1 MGYRCCGSDRQCAAG
16 IRWPSRGIRRFR
28 LAARSAAF
36 LAMMTIHRNPCF
48 RIAAVLALSAASA
61 AAQSLISQGQV
72 LLTEGDAVPGVAG
85 AVIGGSGAFDFPVAD
100 LNGTV
105 LFRARFTGGGSTTLT
120 DRAYFLGRTRETMQ
134 MVLRSGDPEPTGTL
148 GAGTVMIQQSSATL
162 QLQGLGGSPRLS
174 PEGNVLFCG
183 VSLIGPSIITTGTAA
198 TGRNDSAL
206 LWGPPGSLLV
216 LAQRGGA
223 TGLNGTLYDTQFSGV
238 GYQSTSINGA
248 GQVAFQATLVGG
260 DVSGTTNNFATFT
273 GTPGSLTAVI
283 RKNDLVPVAGGGT
296 CNVGFVGFNTIL
308 NRAGWLLHDERFG
321 TGGSTPATTANDSVL
336 MIWQPGV
343 GNTIIMREGDPAPLP
358 TGTGN
363 YGSPT
368 IAQGFG
374 ASGGCAFTCTL
385 TGGTVTTADDSA
397 MFIGGLGGFQLAARE
412 GMPATGIPGAL
423 IGVINSTQSFADFEG
438 GSSAFYCTLSDAG
451 GGVTTANDQSLW
463 IGRPGNLR
471 LIAREGDP
479 APGFANVPGFV
490 SATFGAVSAGSVQLN
505 ELGHL
510 IATNCAVNLT
520 TATGTTNL
528 SCSYAWDPVNGLQLA
543 FAQGDLFPTPAGPIA
558 ASSTGGVQF
567 PSGDGCPLSLNNQGD
582 VLQRVNFAVNG
593 AIVRGRLGSNNCSPS
608 AINATTGGVH
618 TMRLNAG
625 QANANQLYIVAVGG
639 AGSRPGLPFGGA
651 IIPINPDIWTNLG
664 LSLLN
669 SGPWANTF
677 GLLDPAGKATATFTL
692 PPGLTSLAGADLRHA
707 LAVIDF
713 ATLNVLYAGEPCGVK
728 LF

>member
-1 MGYRCCGSDRQCAAG
+1 
-16 IRWPSRGIRRFR
+16 
-28 LAARSAAF
+28 
-36 LAMMTIHRNPCF
+36 MTINRNHL
-48 RIAAVLALSAASA
+48 RIAAALALSAASA

-72 LLTEGDAVPGVAG
+72 LLAEGDAVPGLPG
-85 AVIGGSGAFDFPVAD
+85 AVLGGASAFDFPVAD
-100 LNGTV
+100 LSGNV

-134 MVLRSGDPEPTGTL
+134 MIVRAGDPEPTGTL
-148 GAGTVMIQQSSATL
+148 GAGTVLIQQSSATL
-162 QLQGLGGSPRLS
+162 QLQGLGGSPRIS
-174 PEGNVLFCG
+174 PEGGILVFG
-183 VSLIGPSIITTGTAA
+183 ASFIGPSIITTGTAA

-206 LWGPPGSLLV
+206 FWGPPGAFIV
-216 LAQRGGA
+216 LAQRGA
-223 TGLNGTLYDTQFSGV
+223 PTGVNGTLFDTQFGGV
-238 GYQSTSINGA
+238 GYQSTSINGS
-248 GQVAFQATLVGG
+248 GQVAFQATLAGG

-273 GTPGSLTAVI
+273 GSPGSLSAVI

-308 NRAGWLLHDERFG
+308 NRLGWLLHDERFG

-336 MIWQPGV
+336 MIWQPGA

-374 ASGGCAFTCTL
+374 LTGGCAFTCTL

-397 MFIGGLGGFQLAARE
+397 MFVGGPAGFQLAARE

-423 IGVINSTQSFADFEG
+423 IGVINTTQSYSDFEG
-438 GSSAFYCTLSDAG
+438 GSSAFYCTLTDAG

-479 APGFANVPGFV
+479 APGFGSVPGFV
-490 SATFGAVSAGSVQLN
+490 SATFGSVAAGSVQMN
-505 ELGHL
+505 ELGHV
-510 IATNCAVNLT
+510 IASGCTVALT
-520 TATGTTNL
+520 TATGTSNL

-543 FAQGDLFPTPAGPIA
+543 FAQGDLITTGVGSIPAN
-558 ASSTGGVQF
+558 STGSVQF
-567 PSGDGCPLSLNNQGD
+567 PSSDGCPLSLNNQGD

-593 AIVRGRLGSNNCSPS
+593 AIVRGRLGSNDCTPS
-608 AINATTGGVH
+608 AVNTVTGGAH

-625 QANANQLYIVAVGG
+625 QANAGQLYLVAAGG
-639 AGSRPGLPFGGA
+639 SGSRPGLPFGGA
-651 IIPINPDIWTNLG
+651 IIPLNPDAWTSIG
-664 LSLLN
+664 LDLLN
-669 SGPWANTF
+669 AGPWAGTF
-677 GLLDPAGKATATFTL
+677 GVLDGAGKATASFTL
-692 PPGLTSLAGADLRHA
+692 PAGLGFLAGADLRHA
-707 LAVIDF
+707 LVVIDF
-713 ATLNVLYAGEPCGVK
+713 QTLNVLFAGEPCGVK
-728 LF
+728 LY